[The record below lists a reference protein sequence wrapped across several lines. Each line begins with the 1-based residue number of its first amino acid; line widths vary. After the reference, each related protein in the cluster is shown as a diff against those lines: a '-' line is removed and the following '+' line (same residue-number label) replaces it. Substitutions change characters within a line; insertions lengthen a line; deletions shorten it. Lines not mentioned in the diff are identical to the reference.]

1 MTLHPYIDSPQA
13 SLRTLSTDF
22 RGSSG
27 GLRIQL
33 PSTWEGEVTSHL
45 SNGRVRHEWEGLRV
59 LKDGPMFRAMK
70 GNGLGKLNIWGSS
83 MNVELV
89 GERMPDLPREVG
101 VKETGERASGSS
113 MDVDVQEFGER
124 VSGLPTTVK
133 AKEQGERVPVV
144 PGMPGLP
151 REVEVQEDGERMPDL
166 PDEEEWQ
173 EAEKADDDDD
183 WTIVGDEDG
192 AQEIV
197 KRPPPTYEDATRT

>member
-59 LKDGPMFRAMK
+59 LEDGPMFRAMK
-70 GNGLGKLNIWGSS
+70 GNGLGKLNIWGNS

-101 VKETGERASGSS
+101 VKEKGEHASSS
-113 MDVDVQEFGER
+113 STEVEVQEFRER
-124 VSGLPTTVK
+124 ASGLPTTVK

-151 REVEVQEDGERMPDL
+151 REVEVREDGERMPDL

-173 EAEKADDDDD
+173 EAEEADDDDD
-183 WTIVGDEDG
+183 WTIVGNEDG